1 VGNLLFEKGLSPE
14 KLFRIIVLFCLVAMG
29 GSIIYVASHAADMS
43 PALVHFKDLASYFF
57 TAIWI
62 FVFFYA
68 QYRVVPRLTKIA
80 LNDRFGYAQSL
91 AGAALLLVGAL
102 HAVLPQT
109 SADVPSGILFWI
121 TLLGEGVFIANVVWS
136 YTHVGEAVPVL
147 PVVEVAKRAPVRLGD
162 EGVKNLGWPKS
173 AVKLFGIGAGFF
185 AAGGIVSLVLNF
197 PAFRFPVPWSGQ
209 LYFMPIGL
217 LWLAAAV
224 PFAIF
229 AMLYKFLIDS
239 YELPFEES
247 MNRIHFAVTIIAVLD
262 MVRVFGA
269 WQQAMGSKL
278 AALYFGPEFA
288 WLYVLFG
295 LTALVF
301 AINAFR
307 SYQRKTAR
315 T

>member
-14 KLFRIIVLFCLVAMG
+14 KLFRLIVLFCLVAMG

-43 PALVHFKDLASYFF
+43 TALVRFKDLTSYFF
-57 TAIWI
+57 TALWI

-68 QYRVVPRLTKIA
+68 QYRVIPRVTKIA
-80 LNDRFGYAQSL
+80 LNDRIGYAQSL
-91 AGAALLLVGAL
+91 GGAALLLVGAL

-121 TLLGEGVFIANVVWS
+121 TLLGEAVFIANVVWS
-136 YTHVGEAVPVL
+136 YTHAGEAVPVL
-147 PVVEVAKRAPVRLGD
+147 PVVGATKPTPARLGD
-162 EGVKNLGWPKS
+162 EGAKNLGWPKS
-173 AVKLFGIGAGFF
+173 SVKLFGIGAGFF
-185 AAGGIVSLVLNF
+185 AAGGVVSLVLNF
-197 PAFRFPVPWSGQ
+197 PAFKFPIPWSGQ
-209 LYFMPIGL
+209 LYFLPIGL
-217 LWLAAAV
+217 LWLAAGA

-229 AMLYKFLIDS
+229 AMLYKFLVDS

-247 MNRIHFAVTIIAVLD
+247 MNRIHFAVTIIAVLN

-269 WQQAMGSKL
+269 WQQAMVSKW
-278 AALYFGPEFA
+278 AMFFFGPEFT
-288 WLYVLFG
+288 WMYVLFG
-295 LTALVF
+295 LSALVF

-307 SYQRKTAR
+307 SYQRKSAR

>member
-1 VGNLLFEKGLSPE
+1 
-14 KLFRIIVLFCLVAMG
+14 
-29 GSIIYVASHAADMS
+29 
-43 PALVHFKDLASYFF
+43 
-57 TAIWI
+57 
-62 FVFFYA
+62 
-68 QYRVVPRLTKIA
+68 
-80 LNDRFGYAQSL
+80 
-91 AGAALLLVGAL
+91 
-102 HAVLPQT
+102 
-109 SADVPSGILFWI
+109 
-121 TLLGEGVFIANVVWS
+121 
-136 YTHVGEAVPVL
+136 
-147 PVVEVAKRAPVRLGD
+147 VEVAKRAPVRLGD

-185 AAGGIVSLVLNF
+185 AAGGSVSLVLNF

-229 AMLYKFLIDS
+229 ALLYRFLIDS

-278 AALYFGPEFA
+278 AALYFGPEFE

-307 SYQRKTAR
+307 SYRR
-315 T
+315 VSSRERI